1 MLPEKLYLEH
11 TLAKYHMPEKSI
23 KIMQKVTDAEG
34 NKIFEKQPTIRRRS
48 LQRILFMAKLGLE

>member
-11 TLAKYHMPEKSI
+11 TLSKYHMPEKSI

-34 NKIFEKQPTIRRRS
+34 NKIFEKQPSIRRRS
-48 LQRILFMAKLGLE
+48 QQRILFMAKLGLE